1 MFKLLGALMIV
12 TSLSL
17 AIVLAPASNRVAV
30 GLDEV
35 QIDSEQQFCVGR
47 CHNDAEI
54 VQRSVSGLPILDFN
68 QGSRF
73 RAFGGVCRDGSVCVF
88 GLGVELNNC

>member
-35 QIDSEQQFCVGR
+35 QIDSEQQFSVGR
-47 CHNDAEI
+47 A
-54 VQRSVSGLPILDFN
+54 
-68 QGSRF
+68 
-73 RAFGGVCRDGSVCVF
+73 VF
-88 GLGVELNNC
+88 DCDNIIFTSCKG